1 MNMKNT
7 WIITAEFTAINGAE
21 KFDEEAAIEA
31 LKDALDVDDVV
42 ITKVQF
48 FEGAD
53 EDEVNRR

>member
-1 MNMKNT
+1 MKNT

-42 ITKVQF
+42 VTKVQL
-48 FEGAD
+48 FEGTEA
-53 EDEVNRR
+53 

>member
-21 KFDEEAAIEA
+21 KFNEEAAIEA
-31 LKDALDVDDVV
+31 LKDALTVDDVV
-42 ITKVQF
+42 ITKTQF

-53 EDEVNRR
+53 EDELV